1 MTHDDILYGRLR
13 LWQPEAGP
21 RVNMDTVLLASWV
34 RRPPRGRSSFVELGA
49 AAGAVSL
56 MLALRFSEEFRIV
69 GVELQPDLAAM
80 AERNGRENGLETRV
94 SFRCGDLRDPS
105 QIGRAHV

>member
-34 RRPPRGRSSFVELGA
+34 RRPPRGRSNFIKLGA
-49 AAGAVSL
+49 TTGAV
-56 MLALRFSEEFRIV
+56 FSCAV
-69 GVELQPDLAAM
+69 DLQRCA
-80 AERNGRENGLETRV
+80 GRQRPIQDQV
-94 SFRCGDLRDPS
+94 AS
-105 QIGRAHV
+105 A

>member
-49 AAGAVSL
+49 ATGAVSL
-56 MLALRFSEEFRIV
+56 MLALRFPEGFRIV
-69 GVELQPDLAAM
+69 GVELQPDLAEM
-80 AERNGRENGLETRV
+80 AERNRAENGDRKSV
-94 SFRCGDLRDPS
+94 
-105 QIGRAHV
+105 V

>member
-56 MLALRFSEEFRIV
+56 MLAL
-69 GVELQPDLAAM
+69 DY
-80 AERNGRENGLETRV
+80 
-94 SFRCGDLRDPS
+94 GDRKS
-105 QIGRAHV
+105 VV